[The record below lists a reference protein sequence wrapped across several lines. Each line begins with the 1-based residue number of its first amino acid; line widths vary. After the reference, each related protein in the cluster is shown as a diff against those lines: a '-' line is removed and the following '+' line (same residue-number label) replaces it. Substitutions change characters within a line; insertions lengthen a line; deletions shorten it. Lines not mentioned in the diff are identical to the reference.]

1 MFLISLLTSLLMQ
14 VRRRQRQRRPRQAPQ
29 PQSSLP
35 WPSVSEPVL
44 PEEEVAPAQ
53 PALLQEV
60 LPEPEPELL
69 AQEEGVLAPQILRRR
84 RTSHLQTRA
93 DSQFRN

>member
-1 MFLISLLTSLLMQ
+1 MFLISLLTSLMMQ

-29 PQSSLP
+29 PQSSLSRP
-35 WPSVSEPVL
+35 PVSEPVL

-53 PALLQEV
+53 PALLQEG
-60 LPEPEPELL
+60 LPQPEPELL
-69 AQEEGVLAPQILRRR
+69 AQEEGILAPQILSRR
-84 RTSHLQTRA
+84 RTSTQQTRA